1 MSEGDGYVVISIVQ
15 GQFVEAQIKAFL
27 EAHGIPCQLRGEA
40 LRVTHAI
47 SVDGIG
53 AAEVLVPADRA
64 DEARDLLARADRGE
78 LAIDD
83 PPAEPP
89 RRVLTATDERVRPAH
104 PPDPAPPLAFLAR
117 SSPSLVIIHRWS
129 LGTRTAV
136 VAVAA
141 HGHPS
146 SCWWATC

>member
-1 MSEGDGYVVISIVQ
+1 MSEADGYVVISIVQ

-27 EAHGIPCQLRGEA
+27 EAHDIPCELRGEA

-64 DEARDLLARADRGE
+64 DEARDLLARAERGE

-89 RRVLTATDERVRPAH
+89 AE
-104 PPDPAPPLAFLAR
+104 
-117 SSPSLVIIHRWS
+117 S
-129 LGTRTAV
+129 
-136 VAVAA
+136 
-141 HGHPS
+141 
-146 SCWWATC
+146 

>member
-27 EAHGIPCQLRGEA
+27 EAHGIPCVLRGEA

-53 AAEVLVPADRA
+53 AAEVLVPADQA
-64 DEARDLLARADRGE
+64 EEARDLLARAERGE
-78 LAIDD
+78 LAIDE

-89 RRVLTATDERVRPAH
+89 AE
-104 PPDPAPPLAFLAR
+104 
-117 SSPSLVIIHRWS
+117 S
-129 LGTRTAV
+129 
-136 VAVAA
+136 
-141 HGHPS
+141 
-146 SCWWATC
+146 

>member
-64 DEARDLLARADRGE
+64 EEARDLLARADRGE
-78 LAIDD
+78 LAIGD

-89 RRVLTATDERVRPAH
+89 AE
-104 PPDPAPPLAFLAR
+104 
-117 SSPSLVIIHRWS
+117 S
-129 LGTRTAV
+129 
-136 VAVAA
+136 
-141 HGHPS
+141 
-146 SCWWATC
+146 